1 MSQKNLNKKLKLL
14 FKSLKIKKGDKIII
28 HSNIAGLLQFYGNSK
43 EAACKVFFSFLKKYL
58 GKKGVIII
66 PTYNY
71 QFTKNKKFN
80 IETSPSEVGFFSN
93 YLLKKYWKK
102 RTFDPIFSHLIFGKI
117 KKYNVKRVHL
127 EAFGYDGIFA
137 SLLENNFKI
146 LCFCCSTERITFIH
160 FIEYIF
166 KVPYRYVKKFK
177 NFLEYKKI
185 KKKIVYKYFV
195 GKKKYDYSIKEKKI
209 NNLRDNIN
217 FIKRDFGRF
226 ECYSVSCD
234 YLFKS
239 IGKKIK
245 KDKNFLIK

>member
-1 MSQKNLNKKLKLL
+1 MLQKNLNKKLKLL
-14 FKSLKIKKGDKIII
+14 FESLKIKKGDKIII
-28 HSNIAGLLQFYGNSK
+28 HSNIAGLLQFYGNSR
-43 EAACKVFFSFLKKYL
+43 EDACKVFFSFLKKYL

-102 RTFDPIFSHLIFGKI
+102 RTLDPIFSHLIFGKI

-127 EAFGYDGIFA
+127 DAFGYDGFFA
-137 SLLENNFKI
+137 SLLKNNFKI

-160 FIEYIF
+160 FIEYVF

-195 GKKKYDYSIKEKKI
+195 GKKKYDYSFKEKKI
-209 NNLRDNIN
+209 NTLRDHVN
-217 FIKRDFGRF
+217 FIKCDFGRF
-226 ECYSVSCD
+226 ECYSVNCD
-234 YLFKS
+234 YLFES
-239 IGKKIK
+239 IGRKIK
-245 KDKNFLIK
+245 KNKNFLIK